1 MKKKQAVLFDMD
13 GTLIDTFGEMEKEKA
28 AGKVQLSRRYFEYR
42 MSKQSSYSYTAM
54 KHMIEHDP
62 IMRFQA
68 DKILKNVVDT
78 MYARYERATLKTGA
92 KNFLMRLKE
101 HGYQICLCTNNSN
114 DMVEYIL
121 KQKGLDQ
128 VFDHIITSE
137 IVTKPKPD
145 PEMYEKAVAYT
156 GLEKDACIVFEDML
170 EGVQAAKAAGLDVCV
185 VYDTY
190 NEGDMKQIKALSD
203 LMIHDYTAPELQVFF
218 E

>member
-13 GTLIDTFGEMEKEKA
+13 GTLIDTFGEMKKEKN
-28 AGKVQLSRRYFEYR
+28 GKVPLSRRYFDYR

-68 DKILKNVVDT
+68 DKILKNVIDT
-78 MYARYERATLKTGA
+78 MYARYERAALKSGA
-92 KNFLMRLKE
+92 KEFLTRLKE
-101 HGYQICLCTNNSN
+101 HNYQLCLCTNNSN
-114 DMVEYIL
+114 DMVNYIL
-121 KQKGLDQ
+121 NQKGLDH

-145 PEMYEKAVAYT
+145 PEMYEKAVSYT
-156 GLEKDACIVFEDML
+156 GFDKSACVVFEDML

-190 NEGDMKQIKALSD
+190 NEKDMKQIKDLSN
-203 LMIHDYTAPELQVFF
+203 LMIHDYTAPDLQVFF